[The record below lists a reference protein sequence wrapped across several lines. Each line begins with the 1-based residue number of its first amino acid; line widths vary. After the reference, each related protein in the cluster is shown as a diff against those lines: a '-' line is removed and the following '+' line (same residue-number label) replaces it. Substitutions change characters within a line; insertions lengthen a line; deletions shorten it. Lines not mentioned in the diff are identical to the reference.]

1 MDFFDLLTMVGGL
14 ALFLYGMHLLSEGLE
29 KLSGGRLERV
39 LENLTNNR
47 LKAVLLGA
55 GVTAVIQSSSATTV
69 MVVGFVNSGIMKLS
83 QAIGIIMGANVGTT
97 ITSWVLSLTGIE
109 SDSFFL
115 QLVKPTSFSPVL
127 AAIGVIFIMFMKNGR
142 KRELGTI
149 LVGFAILM
157 TGMDTMSS
165 AVKPLSQV
173 PEFTGLF
180 TMFTN
185 PLLGLLV
192 GALVTA
198 VIQSSSASVGI
209 LQALCVTGSINYAA
223 AVPIILG
230 QNIGT
235 CVTAMMSVYV
245 FGFPKYHADQV
256 MDAYFA
262 LIYAPV
268 MLSFVLLTRQLDDGI
283 YLVWMIF
290 ISSWI
295 SDTFAYLAG
304 VMLGRHKLAPVLSPK
319 KSVEGSVGGIVGAA
333 LFGALFGA
341 YLDSTLGQEQ
351 YVMILAVV
359 GGVGSV
365 ISQVGDLA
373 ASAIK
378 RNHEIKDYGNLIP
391 GHGGIMDRFDSVIF
405 TAPITY
411 FLITILMNG
420 HG

>member
-1 MDFFDLLTMVGGL
+1 MASNILGKISKERTISAVILVIAAFASILPGGIILAVVLYGISMVG
-14 ALFLYGMHLLSEGLE
+14 FLELTKACGVREGQKPNTLE
-29 KLSGGRLERV
+29 
-39 LENLTNNR
+39 
-47 LKAVLLGA
+47 
-55 GVTAVIQSSSATTV
+55 I
-69 MVVGFVNSGIMKLS
+69 VG
-83 QAIGIIMGANVGTT
+83 
-97 ITSWVLSLTGIE
+97 
-109 SDSFFL
+109 
-115 QLVKPTSFSPVL
+115 L
-127 AAIGVIFIMFMKNGR
+127 AAI
-142 KRELGTI
+142 TCYY
-149 LVGFAILM
+149 
-157 TGMDTMSS
+157 
-165 AVKPLSQV
+165 
-173 PEFTGLF
+173 
-180 TMFTN
+180 
-185 PLLGLLV
+185 
-192 GALVTA
+192 LVTYFVQDASYA
-198 VIQSSSASVGI
+198 VMVI
-209 LQALCVTGSINYAA
+209 LLAMI
-223 AVPIILG
+223 
-230 QNIGT
+230 
-235 CVTAMMSVYV
+235 AMMSVYV
-245 FGFPKYHADQV
+245 FGFPKYHANQV

-341 YLDSTLGQEQ
+341 YLDSSLGQEQ

-373 ASAIK
+373 ASAVK

>member
-1 MDFFDLLTMVGGL
+1 MASNILGKISKERTISAVILVIAAFASILPGGIILAVVLYGISMVG
-14 ALFLYGMHLLSEGLE
+14 FLELTKACGVREGQKPNTLE
-29 KLSGGRLERV
+29 
-39 LENLTNNR
+39 
-47 LKAVLLGA
+47 
-55 GVTAVIQSSSATTV
+55 I
-69 MVVGFVNSGIMKLS
+69 VG
-83 QAIGIIMGANVGTT
+83 
-97 ITSWVLSLTGIE
+97 
-109 SDSFFL
+109 
-115 QLVKPTSFSPVL
+115 L
-127 AAIGVIFIMFMKNGR
+127 AAI
-142 KRELGTI
+142 TCYY
-149 LVGFAILM
+149 
-157 TGMDTMSS
+157 
-165 AVKPLSQV
+165 
-173 PEFTGLF
+173 
-180 TMFTN
+180 
-185 PLLGLLV
+185 
-192 GALVTA
+192 LVTYFVQDASYA
-198 VIQSSSASVGI
+198 VMVI
-209 LQALCVTGSINYAA
+209 LLAMI
-223 AVPIILG
+223 
-230 QNIGT
+230 
-235 CVTAMMSVYV
+235 AMMSVYV
-245 FGFPKYHADQV
+245 FGFPKYHANQV
-256 MDAYFA
+256 MDAYFS

-304 VMLGRHKLAPVLSPK
+304 VMLGRHKLAAVLSPK

-373 ASAIK
+373 ASAVK

>member
-1 MDFFDLLTMVGGL
+1 MASNILGKISKERTISAVILVIAAFASILPGGIILAVVLYGISMVG
-14 ALFLYGMHLLSEGLE
+14 FLELTKACGVREGQKPNTLE
-29 KLSGGRLERV
+29 
-39 LENLTNNR
+39 
-47 LKAVLLGA
+47 
-55 GVTAVIQSSSATTV
+55 I
-69 MVVGFVNSGIMKLS
+69 VG
-83 QAIGIIMGANVGTT
+83 
-97 ITSWVLSLTGIE
+97 
-109 SDSFFL
+109 
-115 QLVKPTSFSPVL
+115 L
-127 AAIGVIFIMFMKNGR
+127 AAI
-142 KRELGTI
+142 TCYY
-149 LVGFAILM
+149 
-157 TGMDTMSS
+157 
-165 AVKPLSQV
+165 
-173 PEFTGLF
+173 
-180 TMFTN
+180 
-185 PLLGLLV
+185 
-192 GALVTA
+192 LVTYFVQDASYA
-198 VIQSSSASVGI
+198 VMVI
-209 LQALCVTGSINYAA
+209 LLAMI
-223 AVPIILG
+223 
-230 QNIGT
+230 
-235 CVTAMMSVYV
+235 AMMSVYV
-245 FGFPKYHADQV
+245 FGFPKYHANQV
-256 MDAYFA
+256 MDAYFS

-373 ASAIK
+373 ASAVK

-411 FLITILMNG
+411 FLITLLMNG